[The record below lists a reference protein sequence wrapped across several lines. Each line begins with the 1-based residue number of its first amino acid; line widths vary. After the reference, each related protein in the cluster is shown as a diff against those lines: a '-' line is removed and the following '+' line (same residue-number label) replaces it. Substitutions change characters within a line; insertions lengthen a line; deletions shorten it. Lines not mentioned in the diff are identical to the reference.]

1 MLITL
6 LRLEFVVLVLYSKYR
21 GTVSAM
27 FQNKVILSYNVAAA
41 LKIAYNVT
49 NLKSPVLKM
58 LAGTAQSV

>member
-1 MLITL
+1 M
-6 LRLEFVVLVLYSKYR
+6 LVLYSKYR